1 MLCNSNGDFIPDS
14 LPQCEVPKVCENASI
29 PLNDSGLSAPSA
41 NSVKAFRSVDYS
53 CTNSSLVMD
62 THGKKYSIVCNSDGT
77 FATPDWPTCREA
89 ANCTGDIPAPPAS
102 SKLEN
107 STSNLAD
114 LLEFDEAIFKCS
126 DSSHV
131 VGKQHKTKQFRA
143 AFLLSLMHIMLY

>member
-1 MLCNSNGDFIPDS
+1 M
-14 LPQCEVPKVCENASI
+14 CENASI

-41 NSVKAFRSVDYS
+41 NSVKAYRSVDYS

-62 THGKKYSIVCNSDGT
+62 NHGKKYSIVCNADGT

-89 ANCTGDIPAPPAS
+89 ANCTGDIPAPPPS

-114 LLEFDEAIFKCS
+114 LLEFDDAIFKCS

-131 VGKQHKTKQFRA
+131 VGKLYKTIIDLDFIVLICMCLYTNNVMRSPFLFRRL
-143 AFLLSLMHIMLY
+143 FGQ